1 MIVSLRILWHSNSP
15 FLTSAYAHQTAL
27 FTRRINEQ
35 TDHEIVAISAPYS
48 GAGTWLEWEGI
59 PILPAVRDAAGCDIL
74 PQHYEYFKADIL
86 ISLCDPFGLLKCASA
101 LSAINWF
108 PWFPV
113 DCNPLG
119 EGDVTVLREARCTTP
134 IAMSRFGEMVLQNEG
149 AEPLYIPH
157 GVDTAV
163 YRPGDPTEYR
173 KTVPS
178 IDQDTFVIGI
188 VAMNRGRRKAFDQ
201 QLLAFSRFHARHP
214 DTHLTIHSAQV
225 SPGGTNLPGLAARL
239 GISGAVSFPDAY
251 MYDTGQVTN
260 EQMAIWYN
268 GLNILSLCSYGEGF
282 GVPLIEAQACG
293 IPVVTTDGSAT
304 SELCGA
310 GWLVSGTPDWED
322 GHGAWWTRPDA
333 PDIENAFEAAYQAW
347 EQDRMPRKP
356 AYDFAQKFDVEKV
369 FTDYWVPALDR
380 IEESLT

>member
-1 MIVSLRILWHSNSP
+1 MVVSLKILWHSNAP
-15 FLTSAYAHQTAL
+15 YLNSAYGLQTAL
-27 FTRRINEQ
+27 FAKRINER

-48 GAGTWLEWEGI
+48 GAGTFLEWEGI
-59 PILPAVRDAAGCDIL
+59 PVLPAVRDQAGCDVL

-101 LSAINWF
+101 LSATNWF

-113 DCNPLG
+113 DCSPLG
-119 EGDVTVLREARCTTP
+119 EGDVTVLREAKCTTP
-134 IAMSRFGEMVLQNEG
+134 IAMSRFGEIMLQREG

-157 GVDTAV
+157 GVDTSVFA
-163 YRPGDPTEYR
+163 PGDSTKYR
-173 KTVPS
+173 ETVPAL
-178 IDQDTFVIGI
+178 DQDTFVIGI
-188 VAMNRGRRKAFDQ
+188 VGMNRGRRKAFDQ
-201 QLLAFSRFHARHP
+201 QLLAFSSFHARHP
-214 DTHLTIHSAQV
+214 DTHLSIHSAQL

-239 GISGAVSFPDAY
+239 GISDAVSFPDAY

-260 EQMAIWYN
+260 EQMAVWYN
-268 GLNILSLCSYGEGF
+268 GLDILSLCSYGEGF

-293 IPVVTTDGSAT
+293 IPVVTTDASAT

-333 PDIENAFEAAYQAW
+333 TDIDQAYESAYQAK
-347 EQDRMPRKP
+347 QDSLLPRKP
-356 AYDFAQKFDVEKV
+356 AWDFAQKFDVEKV
-369 FTDYWVPALDR
+369 FNDHWVPVLNQ
-380 IEESLT
+380 IEESLS